1 MSAANRVQGHA
12 QKNTHNNLFYQ
23 IYPRL
28 YLILSTFTTFVK
40 MKKNGHILA
49 VILCFAL
56 VVHGQNQK
64 LMRTN
69 ESKFKQID
77 DLLPTPNEYRTASGA
92 PGHKYWQQRADYH
105 IKVQIDDSKQTL
117 SGSEWITYYNNS
129 PDVLNYIWIQLDQNI
144 FSQHSL
150 SNQIKTANEFTE
162 LSFQEYQNLL
172 YPKDPGLG
180 YKITTVKIDKTAVKD
195 SPSNAKPAKYIIY
208 DTMMRIDLPEPL
220 KPNEIVKIQIEWNN
234 KINEVRKHGGR
245 GGMEYFE
252 KEDNYIYQISQ
263 FYPRVCVYDNVNGWY
278 HKSYLGRGEFNL
290 EFGDFILEI
299 TVPADHI
306 VGATGVLQN
315 PKEVLTPTQFE
326 RYQKSQTVSEPIF
339 IVTPDEAKQNETSR
353 ATTTKTWIFKA
364 QNVRD
369 VAFASSRKFIWDGAM
384 LSFNNRKTHCMS
396 LYPKEGLSLWDKY
409 STHVVMHTIKVYS
422 RYACEY
428 VYPVCYSVNGAIGG
442 MEYPMI
448 SFNGGGRPDPDG
460 TYSERTKYGLISV
473 IIHEVGHN
481 FFPMII
487 SSNERNWTWLDEGF
501 NTFLQF
507 LTEQEWEKNYP
518 SSRGFPDLITEYMK
532 STDQVPI
539 MTNSESLLQFGN
551 NAYGKTATALNILRE
566 TIMGRELFD
575 FAFKTYCE
583 RWKFKHPTPADFFRT
598 MEDASG
604 IDLDW
609 FWRGWFFTTD
619 HVDISL
625 ESVELHVLKPKDPQI
640 AKEIEKQ
647 KDISADRKTN
657 ILNHKE
663 GGIKQYYTEQYGD
676 KLKDFYNYYD
686 KYKVYE
692 IDKKEYLDYIKTLT
706 PEEEKLLHQKAYI
719 YHLKFKD
726 IGGLLMP
733 LIIKINYADGSS
745 EIIKKPV
752 EIWLKNE
759 KEVVIEHVSFKE
771 AVSFELD
778 PNYETA
784 DADRFNNYYPRKIR
798 TSEFEL
804 FKQKYNLWEGFR
816 GNNLMRKYS
825 NEVK

>member
-1 MSAANRVQGHA
+1 PDPCVSKGHA
-12 QKNTHNNLFYQ
+12 QKIKFTISH
-23 IYPRL
+23 
-28 YLILSTFTTFVK
+28 LSLSSFTTFVK
-40 MKKNGHILA
+40 MKHSSLLIGIVFSA
-49 VILCFAL
+49 VLSSLHA
-56 VVHGQNQK
+56 QNQK

-69 ESKFKQID
+69 ESKFKQIH

-105 IKVQIDDSKQTL
+105 IKVQIDDENQTL

-129 PDVLNYIWIQLDQNI
+129 PDALDYLWIQLDQNI
-144 FSQHSL
+144 FSQHSIA
-150 SNQIKTANEFTE
+150 NQMKTASEFQA
-162 LSFQEYQNLL
+162 LSFEAYRNLL

-180 YKITTVKIDKTAVKD
+180 YKITTVKIDKTNTK
-195 SPSNAKPAKYIIY
+195 SPSNAKPAQYTIY

-220 KPNEIVKIQIEWNN
+220 KPNESIKIQIEWHN

-245 GGMEYFE
+245 GGTEYFE
-252 KEDNYIYQISQ
+252 KDGNYIYQMAQ
-263 FYPRVCVYDNVNGWY
+263 FYPRMCVYDDVNGWL
-278 HKSYLGRGEFNL
+278 HKSYLGRGEFSL
-290 EFGDFILEI
+290 EFGNFTLEV

-306 VGATGVLQN
+306 VAATGVLQN
-315 PKEVLTPTQFE
+315 AKEVLTPVQFE
-326 RYQKSQTVSEPIF
+326 RYQKSQTVNEPIF
-339 IVTPDEAKQNETSR
+339 IITPEEAQQNESSR
-353 ATTTKTWIFKA
+353 AKTTKTWIFKA
-364 QNVRD
+364 ENVRD
-369 VAFASSRKFIWDGAM
+369 VAFASSRKFIWDGAV
-384 LSFNNRKTHCMS
+384 LNLNNHKVHCMS
-396 LYPKEGLSLWDKY
+396 LYPKEAVVLWQKY

-422 RYACEY
+422 RHACQY
-428 VYPVCYSVNGAIGG
+428 PYPVCYSVNGAIGG

-448 SFNGGGRPDPDG
+448 SFNGGGRAEPDG

-487 SSNERNWTWLDEGF
+487 SSNERNWTWMDEGF

-507 LTEQEWEKNYP
+507 LAEQEWEKGYP
-518 SSRGFPDLITEYMK
+518 SSRGFPDLIAEYMK
-532 STDQVPI
+532 SPEQVPI
-539 MTNSESLLQFGN
+539 MTDSESLVQFGN
-551 NAYGKTATALNILRE
+551 NAYGKTAAGLNILRE

-604 IDLDW
+604 VDLDW
-609 FWRGWFFTTD
+609 FWRAWFFTTD

-625 ESVELHVLKPKDPQI
+625 ETVEVYVVKPRDPQI
-640 AKEIEKQ
+640 AKEIQKE
-647 KDISADRKTN
+647 KDISAERKTN
-657 ILNHKE
+657 IVNQKE
-663 GGIKQYYTEQYGD
+663 GGIKTYYTDQYGG

-692 IDKKEYLDYIKTLT
+692 IDKKEYLEYLKTLT
-706 PEEEKLLHQKAYI
+706 PEEEALFNQKAYI

-726 IGGLLMP
+726 IGGVLMP
-733 LIIKINYADGSS
+733 LIVKINYKDGSS

-752 EIWLKNE
+752 QVWLKNE
-759 KEVVIEHVSFKE
+759 KEVTIEHVSFKE

-784 DADRFNNYYPRKIR
+784 DVDRYNNYYPRKIQNF
-798 TSEFEL
+798 EFEL
-804 FKQKYNLWEGFR
+804 FKQSQNNFQGD
-816 GNNLMRKYS
+816 NLMRKYGS
-825 NEVK
+825 EVKQ